1 MFCASF
7 PLTSFNSIEIS
18 HAQPDL
24 RGFTLTCEL
33 SFDIDSSTSEDLKFE
48 IGTYSAP
55 LNVPGRPA
63 FTNMPFLRT
72 LGRP

>member
-1 MFCASF
+1 MFTDTTNGAAQ
-7 PLTSFNSIEIS
+7 S
-18 HAQPDL
+18 HEQPDL
-24 RGFTLTCEL
+24 SRFVKTGVL

-55 LNVPGRPA
+55 INIPGRPA
-63 FTNMPFLRT
+63 FTNTPFLRT